1 MVAAQRAAGLRGHLP
16 AARRPL
22 RRARGGGRELRG
34 ADARR
39 HQPGAEVRVHRQRA
53 ATHHLHALAVRHAC
67 AREAAL
73 AQNIMRAAPQAA
85 RPARTSNESSY
96 VCTRARCRPPWMGT
110 PPQARHRCGRA
121 PTSAYS
127 AARAR
132 TACPR
137 ETGADRLARDHRGAQ
152 GVSTRYLLSFKI
164 NQQHCETLALPTHAD
179 HGQKERC
186 KNKGVCSALCSRPAH
201 HLSRAHHTVEGI
213 PTITS
218 GRMLWAQGSG

>member
-1 MVAAQRAAGLRGHLP
+1 MSAG
-16 AARRPL
+16 
-22 RRARGGGRELRG
+22 
-34 ADARR
+34 
-39 HQPGAEVRVHRQRA
+39 
-53 ATHHLHALAVRHAC
+53 
-67 AREAAL
+67 
-73 AQNIMRAAPQAA
+73 
-85 RPARTSNESSY
+85 
-96 VCTRARCRPPWMGT
+96 
-110 PPQARHRCGRA
+110 
-121 PTSAYS
+121 
-127 AARAR
+127 
-132 TACPR
+132 
-137 ETGADRLARDHRGAQ
+137 DRLARDHRGAQ